1 MSGILN
7 SFNNLVNNGS
17 GKITNAITDLNNT
30 FGSFRSDYFDKLEDQ
45 IQVLEEK
52 ERKSVLSPDEQSKL
66 NSLRDQLKNL
76 NESVEYKSNVKHR
89 FGIYFFK
96 VKKNDGTANGSDAII
111 SNVIY
116 FPGNTMGSNDLTKPL
131 QMLADY
137 TNQSMLEID
146 KGLDYINNG
155 SLFPDSSEMQE
166 KQTDFDNNK
175 SYEIVAIRENDEL
188 DGEIDLKQGKSEIM
202 NRLQKLADENGTDE
216 KRIEVPTN
224 SAEPLKITNFKK

>member
-1 MSGILN
+1 MEKYLN
-7 SFNNLVNNGS
+7 VSNNFVNDGS

-52 ERKSVLSPDEQSKL
+52 EKNGSLSSEEQSKL
-66 NSLRDQLKNL
+66 NSLKQQLKDL
-76 NESVEYKSNVKHR
+76 QESIEYKSDVKHR
-89 FGIYFFK
+89 LGIYFFK
-96 VKKNDGTANGSDAII
+96 VKNYDGTANGSDAII

-155 SLFPDSSEMQE
+155 SFFPDSKILENQ
-166 KQTDFDNNK
+166 KDFDENK
-175 SYEIVAIRENDEL
+175 RIEIVAISEK
-188 DGEIDLKQGKSEIM
+188 DGEGEINLKQGRDEIV
-202 NRLQKLADENGTDE
+202 NRFQKFLDNKNQKDSN
-216 KRIEVPTN
+216 VPDYA
-224 SAEPLKITNFKK
+224 SEPLKITNLIKKN

>member
-1 MSGILN
+1 MAEFFKNITSFMN
-7 SFNNLVNNGS
+7 NQKANFNNTVS
-17 GKITNAITDLNNT
+17 
-30 FGSFRSDYFDKLEDQ
+30 SFRSDYFDTLEDQ

-52 ERKSVLSPDEQSKL
+52 LNKNKSLSSEEESKL
-66 NSLRDQLKNL
+66 NSLREQKNAL
-76 NESVEYKSNVKHR
+76 NESVEYKSDVQHR
-89 FGIYFFK
+89 IGIYFLK

-155 SLFPDSSEMQE
+155 SFFPDTSEMQE

-175 SYEIVAIRENDEL
+175 SYEIVAISQKDL
-188 DGEIDLKQGKSEIM
+188 DGEINLKQGRDEIA
-202 NRLQKLADENGTDE
+202 NRFKNFVDQNNTTKL
-216 KRIEVPTN
+216 EVPSNATQ
-224 SAEPLKITNFKK
+224 PLKITNFKK